1 MIVKPD
7 SVKRYVLTGRP
18 SKVLDKDKQPVIKDG
33 VEEWRYPVLA
43 VSVDSRAREL
53 LVKAPPSKE
62 ELEEGLP
69 VSLVNPRA
77 FVWIN
82 GEGQQALSWRADAVT
97 QERRSGASG
106 RAEEPP
112 SK

>member
-7 SVKRYVLTGRP
+7 SVKRYVLTGSP
-18 SKVLDKDKQPVIKDG
+18 SKVLNKEKQPVVKDG

-43 VSVDSRAREL
+43 VSAESRAREL

-69 VSLVNPRA
+69 VSLLNPRA

-82 GEGQQALSWRADAVT
+82 NEGQQALSWRADAVT
-97 QERRSGASG
+97 QERRSAPTG
-106 RAEEPP
+106 RVEEPP

>member
-18 SKVLDKDKQPVIKDG
+18 SKVLDSDKQPVVKDG

-43 VSVDSRAREL
+43 VSADSRAREL
-53 LVKAPPSKE
+53 LVKAPPPKD

-69 VSLVNPRA
+69 VSLLNPRG

-82 GEGQQALSWRADAVT
+82 REGQQAVSWRADAVT
-97 QERRSGASG
+97 QQQPAGSARVEER
-106 RAEEPP
+106 P